1 MRTRVIFL
9 NKSIKTV
16 KVLLEKR
23 AREPK
28 KDLIYFG
35 AGARCLLCRIRRR
48 VCGSYKKGKLSIA

>member
-48 VCGSYKKGKLSIA
+48 VCGS